1 MNMKDLSPSSLKDFL
16 GDLSDVHLDSFSNDD
31 VEAPFQTKPHDF
43 LRFAEYDLNNK
54 YEHHLIN
61 ALSNLKRAID
71 CQLDSLLFGFGLYDQ
86 AKKKKLSFPK
96 KVALLNSF
104 GIISPRILK
113 RINQKRNLLEHE
125 YISPAEDDVED
136 ALDVANLFIA
146 YTDKFIQRALLE
158 CQPYNDKIK
167 DVFEFCLDYKK
178 RSLRLSTDI
187 EKKGKTREIKKN
199 VRAEDSEYFD
209 YLKLFLSLYKIM

>member
-1 MNMKDLSPSSLKDFL
+1 MNMKDLSLSSLRAFF
-16 GDLSDVHLDSFSNDD
+16 GDLADVNLGSYGNID
-31 VEAPFQTKPHDF
+31 VETPFQTKPHDF

-71 CQLDSLLFGFGLYDQ
+71 CQLDSLLFGFGLYDE

-96 KVALLNSF
+96 KVVLMDTL
-104 GIISPRILK
+104 GIMSPRILK

-125 YISPAEDDVED
+125 YICPAKGEVED

-146 YTDKFIQRALLE
+146 YTDKFIQRALRE
-158 CQPYNDKIK
+158 GQPANEKTGEWID
-167 DVFEFCLDYKK
+167 FGLDYKK
-178 RSLRLSTDI
+178 KRLELTCVI
-187 EKKGKTREIKKN
+187 YEKGKTRDIKKQ
-199 VRAEDSEYFD
+199 VEAKDLEYLD
-209 YLKLFLSLYKIM
+209 YLKLFLSLYPLM